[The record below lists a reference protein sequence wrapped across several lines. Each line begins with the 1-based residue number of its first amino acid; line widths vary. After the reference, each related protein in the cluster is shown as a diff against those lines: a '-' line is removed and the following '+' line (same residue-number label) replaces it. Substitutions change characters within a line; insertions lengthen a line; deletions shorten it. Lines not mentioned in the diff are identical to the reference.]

1 MAFCLAHVE
10 NGNRVLLDKA
20 VIFVGRH
27 PDCDLV
33 LEDSRK
39 VSRRHCCIAQ
49 VNDIFIVRDLGS
61 MNGVRIN
68 GDRIEQEMQ
77 LDVGDEVAFGDVRYI
92 LESREASSARA
103 VASPADSSPEQ
114 HGTDESPP
122 KKPNVPKF
130 PVDLSQKFPVPIDDE
145 DGEEFAVEPSVA
157 IRKDVSPIFDDD
169 IEFPIIEDDA
179 NDDVVLLED
188 SGEQRDLGGSRY

>member
-20 VIFVGRH
+20 VILVGRH

-49 VNDIFIVRDLGS
+49 VNDTFIVRDLGS

-68 GDRIEQEMQ
+68 GDRIEEETP

-92 LESREASSARA
+92 LESREASSQRA
-103 VASPADSSPEQ
+103 VAAPENSSPKN
-114 HGTDESPP
+114 GTGEPAP
-122 KKPNVPKF
+122 KMQIEPKF
-130 PVDLSQKFPVPIDDE
+130 PVDLSQKFPVPINDE
-145 DGEEFAVEPSVA
+145 DGEEFAVEPSLSL
-157 IRKDVSPIFDDD
+157 RKEVSPIFVDDV
-169 IEFPIIEDDA
+169 EFPIIEDDAA